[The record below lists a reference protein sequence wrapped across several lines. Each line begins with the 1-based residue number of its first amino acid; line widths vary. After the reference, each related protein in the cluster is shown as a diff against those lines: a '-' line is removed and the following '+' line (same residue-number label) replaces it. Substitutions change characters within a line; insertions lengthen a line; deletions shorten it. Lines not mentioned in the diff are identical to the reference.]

1 VKDKLADM
9 ERRLGESNIELALE
23 KRKVCSSGAMMT
35 SPRCVRHRDNRLFMC
50 AANSNL
56 LSLHHPLSPLSSLQL
71 PSLLYH
77 HSNPPS
83 PRIPQTTGLDR
94 LASRIAELEVSLSS
108 SLREMAGL
116 HTKLEGARGENDALT
131 GLVETLK
138 QRIRDMSSGDV
149 SSRDFLDSFEEVN
162 PSVNTVL
169 IPVPVSAPPLRLTP
183 THLPFLSFFLSY
195 FSKVMREEMMAMK
208 GAFEGKLRLAK
219 VCQLVHSVQATVHTS
234 SSLPQ

>member
-1 VKDKLADM
+1 M

-35 SPRCVRHRDNRLFMC
+35 SPRCVRHSDRRLFMC

-56 LSLHHPLSPLSSLQL
+56 LSLHHPL
-71 PSLLYH
+71 SLLYH

-183 THLPFLSFFLSY
+183 TFLFFLSFFLT
-195 FSKVMREEMMAMK
+195 FR
-208 GAFEGKLRLAK
+208 R
-219 VCQLVHSVQATVHTS
+219 
-234 SSLPQ
+234 